1 MKRGFLSGG
10 RAPRSWLRGIAR
22 AVDSLRVLRRATA
35 WLGPLAV
42 ERPRLREEPLLGRSL
57 AEIALREPP
66 AAVSEAEARHPA
78 KKLPSHSAGRTA
90 PRARRET
97 VPFSRKE
104 RSENIAVEERGSERA
119 AAPEPLNLP
128 RRVRRDLLARQ
139 AGEIRDL
146 PQTAPSSAPL
156 PRPSTKPEAPPAV
169 PRDSKTRRGW
179 LRNLSHRAAR
189 RTASWDLPE
198 PVEREPL
205 SEVTGKVEKKGFVE
219 SAPVSASRPADPW
232 ETPLQGEQ
240 APPDL
245 LRLLAAPPSA
255 KPRPEAVS
263 RAPERP
269 ASSPSQPAPSAR
281 PDKAGSGLPP
291 ADRIIPSAPP
301 PPPGPARED
310 GPAPTADARIPS
322 LSGLLDAALPPLLPP
337 KDAGAPAPWKA
348 PAQVPALVGRPDAET
363 PEEDL
368 GRLAANLKR
377 ILDEEARRHGID
389 V

>member
-1 MKRGFLSGG
+1 MRHGFLSGG

-66 AAVSEAEARHPA
+66 AAGSEAEARHPA
-78 KKLPSHSAGRTA
+78 KKLPSHPAGRTA

-104 RSENIAVEERGSERA
+104 RAENIAVEERGSERA

-146 PQTAPSSAPL
+146 PQTASSSTPL
-156 PRPSTKPEAPPAV
+156 LRPSAKPEAPPAV
-169 PRDSKTRRGW
+169 PGDGETRRSW
-179 LRNLSHRAAR
+179 LQNLSRRAR
-189 RTASWDLPE
+189 RTLGRDLPE
-198 PVEREPL
+198 SVEREPL
-205 SEVTGKVEKKGFVE
+205 EAAPGNAEKKGFVE
-219 SAPVSASRPADPW
+219 SAPVSAARPADPW
-232 ETPLQGEQ
+232 ETPLEGEQ
-240 APPDL
+240 APLDL
-245 LRLLAAPPSA
+245 LRLLTAPPSA

-377 ILDEEARRHGID
+377 ILDDEARRHGID

>member
-22 AVDSLRVLRRATA
+22 AVDPLRGLRRATA
-35 WLGPLAV
+35 WLGPLAT

-66 AAVSEAEARHPA
+66 AAGSEAEARHPA
-78 KKLPSHSAGRTA
+78 KKLPSRPAGRTT
-90 PRARRET
+90 PRGRRET

-119 AAPEPLNLP
+119 VAPGPLNLP
-128 RRVRRDLLARQ
+128 QRAGRDLLARQ

-146 PQTAPSSAPL
+146 PQTASSSAPL
-156 PRPSTKPEAPPAV
+156 PRPSAKPEAPPAV

-179 LRNLSHRAAR
+179 LRNLSHRAH
-189 RTASWDLPE
+189 RTLSWDLQE
-198 PVEREPL
+198 PVERVRA
-205 SEVTGKVEKKGFVE
+205 SEAAVETVEKKGFVE
-219 SAPVSASRPADPW
+219 SSPGSASRPADPW

-245 LRLLAAPPSA
+245 LRRLTAPPPA
-255 KPRPEAVS
+255 KPRPQAVD

-269 ASSPSQPAPSAR
+269 ASSPSQPAPSDR
-281 PDKAGSGLPP
+281 PDTAGSGL
-291 ADRIIPSAPP
+291 ASAERIVPSVPP

-310 GPAPTADARIPS
+310 GPAPTADARVPS